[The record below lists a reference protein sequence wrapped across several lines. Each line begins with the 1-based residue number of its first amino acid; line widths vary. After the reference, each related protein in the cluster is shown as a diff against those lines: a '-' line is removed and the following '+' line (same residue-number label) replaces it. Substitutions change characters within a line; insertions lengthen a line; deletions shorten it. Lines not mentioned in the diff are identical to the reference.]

1 MTNTPDDNFEPGR
14 EIWEMT
20 QTAGWQIL
28 CQQIQQEIELE
39 TNELLDCP
47 LSEDVEHKQMI
58 KAYKKV
64 LSMVES
70 SLHKRNED
78 TQVNTKI

>member
-1 MTNTPDDNFEPGR
+1 MTNTPDENFETGR

-20 QTAGWQIL
+20 QSAGWQKL

-58 KAYKKV
+58 KAYKKI

-70 SLHKRNED
+70 SLQKREEA
-78 TQVNTKI
+78 